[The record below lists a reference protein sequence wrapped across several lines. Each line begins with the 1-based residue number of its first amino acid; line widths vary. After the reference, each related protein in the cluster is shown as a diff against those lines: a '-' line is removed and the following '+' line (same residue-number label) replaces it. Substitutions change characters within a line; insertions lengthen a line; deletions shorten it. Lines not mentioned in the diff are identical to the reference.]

1 MATFESAKV
10 WVARS
15 IGGQNDPDQLNA
27 AGDAIKETI
36 QEWNL
41 RRNWNFLLTDNST
54 DPIDIVQGQELY
66 ALPAAIKEP
75 HTARLLSLNRTLV
88 YVLQRDIDRVVRS
101 QTTEGYPSHYTLYNG
116 ATPFSSMTL
125 ETQVGFVKLL
135 PVPAYSQVDD
145 LLLRYYRNI
154 ADPVID
160 ADLIDC
166 PDRFLFALLARA
178 KYYYLVN
185 KDAES
190 ARTQHLLEQSE
201 RLWREVVADDEG
213 QEDRDVR
220 LISQMEYGAAFGPHS
235 AAQDWWEGY

>member
-1 MATFESAKV
+1 
-10 WVARS
+10 
-15 IGGQNDPDQLNA
+15 
-27 AGDAIKETI
+27 
-36 QEWNL
+36 
-41 RRNWNFLLTDNST
+41 
-54 DPIDIVQGQELY
+54 
-66 ALPAAIKEP
+66 
-75 HTARLLSLNRTLV
+75 
-88 YVLQRDIDRVVRS
+88 
-101 QTTEGYPSHYTLYNG
+101 
-116 ATPFSSMTL
+116 MTL

-201 RLWREVVADDEG
+201 RLWREVVSDDEG

-220 LISQMEYGAAFGPHS
+220 LISQMEYGAAFGPDSTIH
-235 AAQDWWEGY
+235 AWWEGY